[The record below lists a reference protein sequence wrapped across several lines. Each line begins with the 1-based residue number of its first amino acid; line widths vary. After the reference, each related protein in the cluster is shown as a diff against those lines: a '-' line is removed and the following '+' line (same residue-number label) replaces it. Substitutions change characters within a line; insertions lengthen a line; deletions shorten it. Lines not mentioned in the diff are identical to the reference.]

1 MRFRS
6 RFWFIVKSVEQ
17 GIAAPS
23 LIRITNMFD
32 LAAISAAL
40 DRGQKV
46 CFQERGG
53 VQVRLVPKSL
63 SDINPSPVTESYLL

>member
-23 LIRITNMFD
+23 LTGVTNMLD
-32 LAAISAAL
+32 LAAISAVL

-46 CFQERGG
+46 CFQERGEG
-53 VQVRLVPKSL
+53 CKS
-63 SDINPSPVTESYLL
+63 V